1 MLARLRVRAAGVE
14 CVAGRSVTLRSSPPP
29 ELTIGAHISKS
40 PGRSGLGRSEHCGRD
55 ERPGRAR
62 TAHRNGPGQRRGRSV
77 ARSATAAARRRG
89 SWERGAPQVA
99 RGSWEP
105 TKSCAQVPDGSREPW
120 GEVRAGG
127 GRVLG
132 ACGEVSARPKR
143 VTSARAL
150 VTRVRDR
157 HARRDRPA
165 RTSLQREQVRDQIVL
180 LRARGLRRVAVRIA
194 DATRTESIARRRR
207 AAVVHVRRAQADA
220 HRRAGRHARDRI
232 DPNWCSCE
240 AHKSRRG
247 ITMPRARPRAA
258 RRTRRALSSRATST
272 RTKRRARARVVCA
285 RPRGRSACRSGST
298 PSRCAALGPRSACG
312 PRVRG
317 RSTARAR
324 RSRGTTNAR
333 TSPSFHVLGNGS
345 RLALFG
351 FDASVPFANSS
362 FAVERTNGP
371 PFSSSTGA

>member
-180 LRARGLRRVAVRIA
+180 LRARDLRRVAVRIA
-194 DATRTESIARRRR
+194 DATRTESIAQRRR
-207 AAVVHVRRAQADA
+207 AAVVRVRRAQADA
-220 HRRAGRHARDRI
+220 HEARHLERHPRADGDGLIVRAVAAAARGGRVVKEHSTALDRVEIDRRAGRHARDRI

-247 ITMPRARPRAA
+247 ITMPRAPSRCSTNTPRAFLTGYFNA
-258 RRTRRALSSRATST
+258 NEAPRACSRCVRSAEG
-272 RTKRRARARVVCA
+272 TKRVSKRKHAFAMRRAR
-285 RPRGRSACRSGST
+285 ST
-298 PSRCAALGPRSACG
+298 Q
-312 PRVRG
+312 RVRA
-317 RSTARAR
+317 SCA
-324 RSRGTTNAR
+324 
-333 TSPSFHVLGNGS
+333 GS
-345 RLALFG
+345 IDG
-351 FDASVPFANSS
+351 SS
-362 FAVERTNGP
+362 AP
-371 PFSSSTGA
+371 